1 MNVEIA
7 PTEKVRIMG
16 LDKRSTG
23 NISWCAATFGETR
36 LYWIDGYLLCMEI
49 YDKSFE
55 QEIKAKEFP
64 ISQIC
69 YVRFPKYEKLYE
81 IERNVQIPIV
91 DVSDMQ
97 LFRNILKAILEA
109 EKKSEPLTPAI
120 KDS

>member
-7 PTEKVRIMG
+7 PTGKIIVFG
-16 LDKRSTG
+16 LDNRSVN

-36 LYWIDGYLLCMEI
+36 LYWIDGYLLCLEV

-69 YVRFPKYEKLYE
+69 YARFPKYEKLYE
-81 IERNVQIPIV
+81 IEKSLQIPIV

-97 LFRNILKAILEA
+97 LFQNILKAILENERKA
-109 EKKSEPLTPAI
+109 KPLASVVKGP
-120 KDS
+120 